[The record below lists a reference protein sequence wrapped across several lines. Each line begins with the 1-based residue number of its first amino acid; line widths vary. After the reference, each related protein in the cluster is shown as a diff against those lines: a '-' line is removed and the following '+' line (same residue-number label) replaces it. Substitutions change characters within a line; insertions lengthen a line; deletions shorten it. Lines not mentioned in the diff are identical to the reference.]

1 MAFSTH
7 VVLSLEKDFCS
18 FVQKEVCAWAWE
30 LLTDR
35 LGLDKD
41 RLYVTYFGGHPEGGL
56 QPDEET
62 KNIWLNLG

>member
-1 MAFSTH
+1 LYKF
-7 VVLSLEKDFCS
+7 L
-18 FVQKEVCAWAWE
+18 QKEVCAWAWE

-35 LGLDKD
+35 LGLDKE